1 MIINCPWKVNIL
13 YHIKWRK
20 YWLQKTCR
28 DFVWNVLFLF
38 LDSFDRVP
46 PLVTDYSRSES
57 TSSEATGSK
66 NEIKIFIFD
75 SELHAPVSVICIYS
89 VRPHLCKYTD
99 KKEALFSSYRF
110 LLFAQLFPYVTSFS
124 LAMCLSCIAIYRM
137 PPEYVTSAPKYKQ
150 TMIL

>member
-1 MIINCPWKVNIL
+1 M
-13 YHIKWRK
+13 
-20 YWLQKTCR
+20 
-28 DFVWNVLFLF
+28 LFLF
-38 LDSFDRVP
+38 LDLFDRVP
-46 PLVTDYSRSES
+46 PLVTDYSHSES

-75 SELHAPVSVICIYS
+75 SELHAPVSVIGIYS

-99 KKEALFSSYRF
+99 KKEALLSSYRF

-124 LAMCLSCIAIYRM
+124 LAMCLSCIAIYHM